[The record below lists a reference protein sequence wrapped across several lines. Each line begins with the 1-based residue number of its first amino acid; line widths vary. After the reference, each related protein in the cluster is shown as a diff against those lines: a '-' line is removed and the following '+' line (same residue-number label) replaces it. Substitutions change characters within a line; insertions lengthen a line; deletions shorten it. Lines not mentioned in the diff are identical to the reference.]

1 MIINYEVL
9 DVGSILHCRK
19 GSFLMEDTPLNKALH
34 LEVFLTA
41 FLTAFLAVFLA
52 TFLTTFLV
60 AALATTFL
68 ATVLATLA
76 TTFLV
81 WAGLGVT
88 DLALGVT
95 ALGVEALV
103 EDLATDPLVICKI
116 LCVFFLGGE
125 KIYSFCFFF

>member
-1 MIINYEVL
+1 
-9 DVGSILHCRK
+9 
-19 GSFLMEDTPLNKALH
+19 MEDTPLNKALH

-116 LCVFFLGGE
+116 LCVFFLGRE